1 MGGISTTP
9 LNDAD
14 EIDKDQVELDEDHAD
29 QENVEVGMEG
39 ALVGHEPITVA
50 SDEPNGD
57 HGAQEKQCAGAD
69 RRKAKALE
77 QELGKARYR
86 RHM

>member
-1 MGGISTTP
+1 M
-9 LNDAD
+9 
-14 EIDKDQVELDEDHAD
+14 DEDHAD
-29 QENVEVGMEG
+29 QENVEVEVED

-57 HGAQEKQCAGAD
+57 HGAQEKHGVLM
-69 RRKAKALE
+69 RKAKALE